1 MRRAGHRG
9 PVLCTELIWEASTCP
24 SHAGHQ
30 HLAQSQSLVIFPAS
44 LQVGGGEGCPLALQS
59 RGQALGDGRQ
69 RKARSSPNQ
78 ACQDRVIRITVLF
91 LKLAVNKMLLLTPHL
106 TCRATP

>member
-9 PVLCTELIWEASTCP
+9 PVLCTELIWEASTRP

-30 HLAQSQSLVIFPAS
+30 HLAQSQSLVIFPPS
-44 LQVGGGEGCPLALQS
+44 LRVGGGEGCPLAPQS
-59 RGQALGDGRQ
+59 RGQALGDGDNAKHAHYQ
-69 RKARSSPNQ
+69 TKT
-78 ACQDRVIRITVLF
+78 CQDRVIRITVLF